1 MQFSPKVQD
10 ILFGAIL
17 IVMSVIYYD
26 GILEKG
32 PLGAHG
38 WRQADCLSL
47 SQNYEEGAP
56 FLEPQMHILLA
67 DNYTTGK
74 TAGEFPIMYYSVGKI
89 WQVFGKSYLSYRLF
103 YLIIFLVSLFLLYKA
118 TLLVLK
124 DWVWAAFITLLTFC
138 SPNFVAYG
146 TSFITDG
153 PAMFFVFIG
162 LFFITKYGIN
172 RSLKWF
178 YFGMAFFALAGLIK
192 VSSLIAFLFLG
203 FIFVMERFP
212 IKSLGSRKLFS
223 RPIPEGIGFLA
234 VLGSIFAWYTYAE
247 YYNTLHSFKYTFN
260 SIYPMWEV
268 KDANLEVI
276 VAGIKDYTSENFFSR
291 AILFALLF
299 LWFFNLFIRKHINFL
314 AYTASLVVGIG
325 CLAYFTLWFPLMKNH
340 NYYWVI
346 LVIILPAVFIPFALF
361 VKNSNALIFK
371 GKLTR
376 VFLSLFL
383 LFNIAYSVS
392 VVKLVLKGQPGL
404 YPLIG
409 NNTFIGDMVYSVW
422 SEDHDWRRF
431 EKMKPYLLEIGVEP
445 DDKVISIPDPSF
457 NVSLAYS
464 DRRGWTDFTDLDTDE
479 INMLIGK
486 GAKYLFVSD
495 DGVLKED
502 FIQPFIS
509 DEIGNFRGIHIYKL
523 TKPASTS

>member
-1 MQFSPKVQD
+1 MHFSPKIQD
-10 ILFGAIL
+10 ILFGLIL
-17 IVMSVIYYD
+17 VVMSVIYYD
-26 GILEKG
+26 GILDKG
-32 PLGAHG
+32 PTGAHG
-38 WRQADCLSL
+38 WRQADSVSL
-47 SQNYEEGAP
+47 TQNYEEGAP

-74 TAGEFPIMYYSVGKI
+74 SAGEFPIMYYTVGKI
-89 WQVFGKSYLSYRLF
+89 WQVFGQSYLSYRLF
-103 YLIIFLVSLFLLYKA
+103 YLVIFLVSLFLLYKA
-118 TLLVLK
+118 TLLVLQ

-138 SPNFVAYG
+138 SPNFVAYA

-153 PAMFFVFIG
+153 PSVCFTFIG
-162 LFFITKYGIN
+162 LFFITKYGIS

-192 VSSLIAFLFLG
+192 VSSLIAFFFLL
-203 FIFVMERFP
+203 FIFLIERFP
-212 IKSLGSRKLFS
+212 VKSLGNRKLFA
-223 RPIPEGIGFLA
+223 RPLAEGIGFLA
-234 VLGSIFAWYTYAE
+234 VLGSIFAWYAYAE
-247 YYNTLHSFKYTFN
+247 YYNNIHGFRYTFN
-260 SIYPMWEV
+260 GIYPFWAQDEHL
-268 KDANLEVI
+268 DVI

-299 LWFFNLFIRKHINFL
+299 LWFFNLFLRKHINFL
-314 AYTASLVVGIG
+314 AYTASLIVGIG
-325 CLAYFTLWFPLMKNH
+325 CLAYFTLWFPLLKNH

-376 VFLSLFL
+376 VFLGLFL

-392 VVKLVLKGQPGL
+392 VVKLVLKGHTGL

-409 NNTFIGDMVYSVW
+409 NNTFISEMKYSVW
-422 SEDHDWRRF
+422 NEDDHWRRF
-431 EKMKPYLLEIGVEP
+431 EKMRPYLLEIGVEP

-457 NVSLAYS
+457 NVSLAYAN
-464 DRRGWTDFTDLDTDE
+464 RRGWTNCTYLDADD

-502 FIQPFIS
+502 FIQPFLT
-509 DEIGNFRGIHIYKL
+509 DEIGVFKDIHIYKL
-523 TKPASTS
+523 AKPTPNG